1 MVFTTPAFLF
11 LFMPLFF
18 LFYYLVPAKGRT
30 SVILLGSWLF
40 YAFWRVDFLFLL
52 ITVSFGN
59 YLFGRSIHK
68 TGEKEEKKRLWLAA
82 AVALNL
88 TVLAYFKYFN
98 FGAESLNELLKL
110 AGLSPLAY
118 QEVILPIGI
127 SFYIFQS
134 MSYVIDVYRKDAPP
148 AENFFE
154 LATYVALFPQLI
166 AGPILRYKD
175 IIDQLKQRQH
185 TLQLFGQ
192 GFILFAVGVCKKV
205 LIADSVAPLVDVI
218 FARNAPTF
226 LESWLGT
233 AAYAIQIYFDFSGYS
248 DMALGLGRMM
258 GFHFKKN
265 FDAPYKSAS
274 ITEFWQR
281 WHISLSRWLRDYLY
295 IPLGGNRKGSRR
307 TYINLFL
314 VMFLGGLWHG
324 AAWNFALWGI
334 WHGMWLMIE
343 RKSGLHLIQAGG
355 INKALNH
362 FRTLFIVGIS
372 WIFFRAGNFNGISS
386 MIRGILGL
394 NGLGIS
400 PSVNWQLSR
409 FSLFAGAVAIL
420 LVLFEEKY
428 HDEKALNCF
437 REKGLSHAV
446 VYTALLGLSVLKIL
460 SDSYSPF
467 LYFRF

>member
-18 LFYYLVPAKGRT
+18 LLYYLVPEKMRT

-40 YAFWRVDFLFLL
+40 YAFWRVDFLLLL
-52 ITVSFGN
+52 IGVSLGN
-59 YLFGRSIHK
+59 YLFGRSLYRNR
-68 TGEKEEKKRLWLAA
+68 EQNKKARLLLAT
-82 AVALNL
+82 AVASNL
-88 TVLAYFKYFN
+88 SILAYFKYFN
-98 FGAESLNELLKL
+98 FGADSLNALLEL
-110 AGLSPLAY
+110 AGLQPLAY
-118 QEVILPIGI
+118 QQVILPIGI

-134 MSYVIDVYRKDAPP
+134 MSYVIDVYRNDAPP
-148 AENFFE
+148 ADSFFE
-154 LATYVALFPQLI
+154 LATYVTLFPQLI

-175 IIDQLKQRQH
+175 IIDQLKQREH
-185 TLQLFGQ
+185 NLHLFGQ
-192 GFILFAVGVCKKV
+192 GFVLFAIGVCKKV
-205 LIADSVAPLVDVI
+205 LIADTVAPLADVI
-218 FARNAPTF
+218 FAQSAPTF
-226 LESWLGT
+226 IESWLGT

-248 DMALGLGRMM
+248 DMALGLGQMM

-307 TYINLFL
+307 TYLNLFL

-334 WHGMWLMIE
+334 WHGLWLMIE
-343 RKSGLHLIQAGG
+343 RKSGLHLHQESTA
-355 INKALNH
+355 KKTLH
-362 FRTLFIVGIS
+362 HVRTLILVGIS
-372 WIFFRAGNFNGISS
+372 WVFFRAGDFNGITS
-386 MIRGILGL
+386 MLSGMFGL
-394 NGLGIS
+394 NGLAIS
-400 PSVNWQLSR
+400 ASVSWQLSR
-409 FSLFAGAVAIL
+409 FSLFTGAVAVL
-420 LVLFEEKY
+420 LIVFEEKY
-428 HDEKALNCF
+428 HDDKALNTI
-437 REKGLSHAV
+437 REKGMSHAV
-446 VYTALLGLSVLKIL
+446 IYTALLGLSVLKIL